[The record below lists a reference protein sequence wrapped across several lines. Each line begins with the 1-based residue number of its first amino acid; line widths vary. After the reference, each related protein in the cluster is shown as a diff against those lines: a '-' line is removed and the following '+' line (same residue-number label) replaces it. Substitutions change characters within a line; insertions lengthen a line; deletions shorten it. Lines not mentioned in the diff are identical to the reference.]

1 MTATEGF
8 GPESARELQPTQ
20 AGAPAW
26 AYGLLV
32 MILLAAAALQRP
44 FERMLPAPHD
54 LTPGLT
60 VSADP
65 YLAPPNCPAR
75 RWSVG
80 EYLPRSCLAGNSYRL
95 FVSKLGLEPI
105 ENGHR
110 ERGWR
115 HSRLWVRA
123 GSDALGVVCAF
134 RADCQVLT
142 VVKNRFGAVEASADT
157 SPTSAYLEEP
167 LSFSVSLF
175 LESLAWAIPMG
186 VAGLAVLTQWGRL

>member
-1 MTATEGF
+1 MTATDEF
-8 GPESARELQPTQ
+8 RTESARESRPAK

-32 MILLAAAALQRP
+32 VILLAAAALERP
-44 FERMLPAPHD
+44 FERTLPVPHD
-54 LTPGLT
+54 LMPGLT

-65 YLAPPNCPAR
+65 YLAPPNCPTR

-80 EYLPRSCLAGNSYRL
+80 EYLPRSCLAGNSHRL

-134 RADCQVLT
+134 RADCEVLT
-142 VVKNRFGAVEASADT
+142 VVKNRFGAAEESADT
-157 SPTSAYLEEP
+157 SPASAYLREP
-167 LSFSVSLF
+167 LSFTVSFF
-175 LESLAWAIPMG
+175 LQSLVWAIPLG
-186 VAGLAVLTQWGRL
+186 VAGFAVLSQWGRL